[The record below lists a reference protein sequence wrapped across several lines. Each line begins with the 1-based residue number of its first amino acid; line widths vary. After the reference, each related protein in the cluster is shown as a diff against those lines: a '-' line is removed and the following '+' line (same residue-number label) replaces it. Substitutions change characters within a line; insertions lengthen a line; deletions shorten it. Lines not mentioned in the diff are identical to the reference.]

1 MNIILK
7 IARRGLLALI
17 CLAGFSALA
26 DTQAD
31 QDSLT
36 AANTGFA
43 FDLLKQIAG
52 KQPGGNVFIS
62 PYSVS
67 TVLQMVGDGAAG
79 RTKHEMESVLHVSG
93 LAARDA
99 ACKSLDQ
106 SITSGQSNVT
116 LNLANGRQDF
126 RHFEFYRVF
135 TPLFAASKRGSFHT
149 GSM

>member
-1 MNIILK
+1 MRTLNIILK

-26 DTQAD
+26 DTQGD

-43 FDLLKQIAG
+43 FDLLKQIAD

-62 PYSVS
+62 PSPDFFRMA
-67 TVLQMVGDGAAG
+67 T
-79 RTKHEMESVLHVSG
+79 
-93 LAARDA
+93 
-99 ACKSLDQ
+99 
-106 SITSGQSNVT
+106 
-116 LNLANGRQDF
+116 GRQDF
-126 RHFEFYRVF
+126 RRFEFYGVF
-135 TPLFAASKRGSFHT
+135 TPLFVASKRGSFYA

>member
-1 MNIILK
+1 L
-7 IARRGLLALI
+7 RGSGLLALI

-67 TVLQMVGDGAAG
+67 TVLQMVDDGAAG
-79 RTKHEMESVLHVSG
+79 RTKQEMESVLHVTRKLASAGRG
-93 LAARDA
+93 LQKFGSIHHERSERT
-99 ACKSLDQ
+99 SL
-106 SITSGQSNVT
+106 
-116 LNLANGRQDF
+116 
-126 RHFEFYRVF
+126 
-135 TPLFAASKRGSFHT
+135 
-149 GSM
+149 

>member
-1 MNIILK
+1 MCKNAGGHGRCRSVFISVNSAGTESKDAFKQFCLFTKTLNIILK
-7 IARRGLLALI
+7 IERRGLLALI

-26 DTQAD
+26 DTQVD

-67 TVLQMVGDGAAG
+67 TVLQMVVDGAAG
-79 RTKHEMESVLHVSG
+79 GTKEFSLLQTCV
-93 LAARDA
+93 
-99 ACKSLDQ
+99 KSEYAMV
-106 SITSGQSNVT
+106 NW
-116 LNLANGRQDF
+116 A
-126 RHFEFYRVF
+126 
-135 TPLFAASKRGSFHT
+135 GSCV
-149 GSM
+149 